1 MAGIWLRWWRVRPHD
16 VVTTFGVELEEEEEE
31 EEGGEEGLC
40 VEW

>member
-31 EEGGEEGLC
+31 GGEEGLC